1 MIQVTTTMNATKLDA
16 ALERIARAG
25 MTAKIEAE
33 QNGTVKSLTISDME
47 GTERIELRTPYGG
60 FEIRATE
67 LDKKTVFLV
76 EFDEKSLT
84 GRRLMRAEASTRHTL
99 QCEQTSEADEWARKF
114 VKDICPEETAER
126 PYKVTQR
133 LGELTALGW
142 RELSSEEVL
151 AVKNNEPDYPF

>member
-33 QNGTVKSLTISDME
+33 PNGTVKSLTISDMG
-47 GTERIELRTPYGG
+47 GTERIELKIPYGA
-60 FEIRATE
+60 FDIRATE

-99 QCEQTSEADEWARKF
+99 ECELTSEADEWARQF

-126 PYKVTQR
+126 PYKVIQR

-151 AVKNNEPDYPF
+151 AIKSNEPDMPF

>member
-1 MIQVTTTMNATKLDA
+1 MIQVTTTMNAKKLDA

-33 QNGTVKSLTISDME
+33 ENGTMKVLTLSDMD
-47 GTERIELRTPYGG
+47 GIERIELRAEFNR
-60 FEIRATE
+60 FEARTTALE
-67 LDKKTVFLV
+67 KKTIFLV
-76 EFDEKSLT
+76 EFDEKSMT
-84 GRRLMRAEASTRHTL
+84 GRRLMRAEASTKHTL
-99 QCEQTSEADEWARKF
+99 QCELTSEADEWARKF

-151 AVKNNEPDYPF
+151 AIKSNEPDMPF